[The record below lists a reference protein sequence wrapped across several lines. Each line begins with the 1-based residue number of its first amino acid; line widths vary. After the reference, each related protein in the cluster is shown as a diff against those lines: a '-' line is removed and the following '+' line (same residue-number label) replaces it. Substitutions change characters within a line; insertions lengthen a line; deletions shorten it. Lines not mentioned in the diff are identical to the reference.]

1 METDSRLCRFKA
13 TELQDL
19 PYVSVKDGK
28 PPSRRL
34 KLTPKMRSFINAY
47 VGEAKGNGLEAIR
60 LSDYECKTKTSIHQT
75 YAELMN
81 HPLVQA
87 EIEKRLI
94 KRQEKSEVTADYLIA
109 KLIDIID
116 AIDEEKTGD
125 RLRAIELAGKA
136 IALWKER
143 QEHTGADGEAIRI
156 EQERKE
162 SVADFTS
169 RISSLAQRRGTDNVI
184 EFPVGSGEG

>member
-1 METDSRLCRFKA
+1 M
-13 TELQDL
+13 
-19 PYVSVKDGK
+19 PYLSIKDGRTEAK
-28 PPSRRL
+28 STTYTGR
-34 KLTPKMRSFINAY
+34 KLTPKMRSFIDAY
-47 VGEAKGNGLEAIR
+47 FGAANFNGLKAIE
-60 LSDYECKTKTSIHQT
+60 LSDYNCKTKNSIHQT

-81 HPLVQA
+81 HPLVAA
-87 EIEKRLI
+87 EIERRQV
-94 KRQEKSEVTADYLIA
+94 KRQQKSEVTADYLIA

-116 AIDEEKTGD
+116 NLEEEKTGD

-143 QEHTGADGEAIRI
+143 QEVTGADGEAIRI

-169 RISSLAQRRGTDNVI
+169 RISGLAKRAGEDNVVSLP
-184 EFPVGSGEG
+184 FRGGEG